1 MGVCLVSFEENLK
14 RERRTSVKSQFDIYH
29 TAPFLLHS
37 AGYLKPAIGFVKKM
51 VLKVRLKWK

>member
-1 MGVCLVSFEENLK
+1 MSFEENLK

-51 VLKVRLKWK
+51 VLEVRLKWK